1 MKIFKFK
8 NVLLL
13 LLVLTGSITTLCAAK
28 MSFNKPVKKEIK
40 LSTNEILGL
49 KESPAVVVKQQNNN
63 PLLFNTTYD
72 MIVFYSKVFELNSDI
87 IYKKMEEIISLDI
100 DAWNKKNIINGT
112 EYNSKEEAIL
122 KTINDIYKNP
132 SKYGLNSKDIN
143 SNKGYELENL
153 KPEELVYK
161 FSTVLDVN
169 PNIALAIA
177 YCECGYKLNSYNF
190 VNKHNIGGM
199 RGNGGFIRF
208 KNEAYGIYR
217 YISMLK
223 SGYNVNKDSGTDKI
237 VSMSKKYC
245 GGSQHWINVVT
256 DYYNGLNNNGFESYY
271 NKSKHDRNLDIP
283 YLPKEIN
290 ID

>member
-1 MKIFKFK
+1 MKKNKFK

-28 MSFNKPVKKEIK
+28 MSFKKTVNKEIK
-40 LSTNEILGL
+40 ISTNETLGL
-49 KESPAVVVKQQNNN
+49 KESPAVLKVKKNDN
-63 PLLFNTTYD
+63 PLLFESTYD

-87 IYKKMEEIISLDI
+87 IYKKLEEIISLDI
-100 DAWNKKNIINGT
+100 NSWNNDNIVNGIK
-112 EYNSKEEAIL
+112 YSSKEEAIL

-132 SKYGLNSKDIN
+132 GKYNLNSKEIQS
-143 SNKGYELENL
+143 SNGYELGDL

-169 PNIALAIA
+169 PEIALAIA

-190 VNKHNIGGM
+190 VNKHNIGGI
-199 RGNGGFIRF
+199 RGNGGFVRF

-217 YISMLK
+217 YVSMLK
-223 SGYNVNKDSGTDKI
+223 SGYSVDKDSGTEKI

-256 DYYNGLNNNGFESYY
+256 DYYNGLKNNGYESYY
-271 NKSKHDRNLDIP
+271 NKSKHDRNLNIP
-283 YLPKEIN
+283 YLPKEIS

>member
-1 MKIFKFK
+1 MKRFKIK

-13 LLVLTGSITTLCAAK
+13 LLVLIGSITTLCAAK

-40 LSTNEILGL
+40 ISTNETLGL
-49 KESPAVVVKQQNNN
+49 KESPAVVNIKKNDN
-63 PLLFNTTYD
+63 PLLFETTYD

-87 IYKKMEEIISLDI
+87 IYKKMEELIILDMNS
-100 DAWNKKNIINGT
+100 WNSKNIINGN
-112 EYNSKEEAIL
+112 EYSSKEEAIL
-122 KTINDIYKNP
+122 KTINDIYKSP
-132 SKYGLNSKDIN
+132 SKYNLN
-143 SNKGYELENL
+143 NKEITSTNGYELGDL

-161 FSTVLDVN
+161 FSTVLNVN
-169 PNIALAIA
+169 PEIALAIA

-190 VNKHNIGGM
+190 VNKHNIGGI
-199 RGNGGFIRF
+199 RGNGGFVRF

-217 YISMLK
+217 YVSMLK
-223 SGYNVNKDSGTDKI
+223 SGYGVNKDSGTDKI

-256 DYYNGLNNNGFESYY
+256 DYYNGLKNNGFESYY
-271 NKSKHDRNLDIP
+271 NKGKHDRSLNIP
-283 YLPKEIN
+283 YLPKEIS